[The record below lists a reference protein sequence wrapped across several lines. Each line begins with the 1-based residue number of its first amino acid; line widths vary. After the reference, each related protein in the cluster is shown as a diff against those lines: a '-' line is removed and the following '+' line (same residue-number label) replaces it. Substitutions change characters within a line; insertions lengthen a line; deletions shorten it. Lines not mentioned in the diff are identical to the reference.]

1 MPTAQ
6 PTCSAAL
13 SVGSSAATPD
23 ALCREA
29 DGRPRAVSC
38 NLEPSRAIS
47 ASLARRQR
55 RPPSEGRHGVSGVTP
70 PTRRNAGAPPA
81 SSERATSAPL
91 GSPRLPSASTSASSY
106 RLLSDLGSSLR
117 PISSLSPTLGKSRA
131 TLPLSGLSP
140 TLGKSRANLPLSGT
154 SLEREVQQR
163 ARRPLAVAK
172 QLGAV
177 RRLGRGGRAAGRERV
192 RRAQAGA
199 GEESHRRASEVS
211 RKCLGSV
218 SLGVRRRRACVVST
232 SSSRASSIWWKKR
245 PVRPPPAA
253 APASACA
260 TGLSGGSPRS
270 AAVTVLR
277 HQTKRMRAI

>member
-91 GSPRLPSASTSASSY
+91 GSPRRVPAPART
-106 RLLSDLGSSLR
+106 GSSQ
-117 PISSLSPTLGKSRA
+117 ISARLSGQSRA
-131 TLPLSGLSP
+131 YLPLSANLGPLSH
-140 TLGKSRANLPLSGT
+140 SRANLPLSAN
-154 SLEREVQQR
+154 LEPISHSR
-163 ARRPLAVAK
+163 A
-172 QLGAV
+172 
-177 RRLGRGGRAAGRERV
+177 
-192 RRAQAGA
+192 
-199 GEESHRRASEVS
+199 
-211 RKCLGSV
+211 
-218 SLGVRRRRACVVST
+218 
-232 SSSRASSIWWKKR
+232 RASSER
-245 PVRPPPAA
+245 CSNEPAV
-253 APASACA
+253 
-260 TGLSGGSPRS
+260 LS
-270 AAVTVLR
+270 
-277 HQTKRMRAI
+277 Q